1 MSKLSAA
8 ALIPLLVKLGDYF
21 KTGVDHYADLK
32 AAGVSVS
39 PEMLSAFINARMEQW
54 DPKVSGKSVLDSS
67 TREAAS
73 RLLAGLI
80 INLTA
85 LNA

>member
-1 MSKLSAA
+1 MAKIQVA
-8 ALIPLLVKLGDYF
+8 ALLPLLVKLGDYF

-32 AAGVSVS
+32 SAGVTVT
-39 PEMLSAFINARMEQW
+39 PETLAVFINIKMEHW
-54 DPKVSGKSVLDSS
+54 DPRIAGRSVLDAP

-85 LNA
+85 LT